1 MYKSIKSRLTAVG
14 SVVALSIAFAAPA
27 QAQNQAGDSL
37 VNVQV
42 ADLTVLVPV
51 SVAAT
56 LCDVNANILAAQAR
70 EGGAECTATST
81 STASPAPSD
90 GGGGNQA
97 GSSLVNVQLD
107 DTTVA
112 IPVAVA
118 ADICDV
124 NINALLAEQLRTG
137 GATCEATANS
147 QAS

>member
-1 MYKSIKSRLTAVG
+1 MYKSIKSRLTAVA
-14 SVVALSIAFAAPA
+14 SVVALSMAFAAPA

-42 ADLTVLVPV
+42 ADLNVLVPV
-51 SVAAT
+51 GVAAN
-56 LCDVNANILAAQAR
+56 LCDVNANVLAAQAR
-70 EGGAECTATST
+70 EGGATCTATST
-81 STASPAPSD
+81 STASPGQS

-97 GSSLVNVQLD
+97 GNSLVNVQID

-112 IPVAVA
+112 IPIAVA

-124 NINALLAEQLRTG
+124 NVNILAQQLRTG
-137 GATCEATANS
+137 GATCEATSSA